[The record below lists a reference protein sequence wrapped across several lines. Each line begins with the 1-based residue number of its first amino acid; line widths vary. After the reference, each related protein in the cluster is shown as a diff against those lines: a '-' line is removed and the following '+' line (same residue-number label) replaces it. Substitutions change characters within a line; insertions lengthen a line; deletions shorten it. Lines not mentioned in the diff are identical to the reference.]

1 MGGGRLYKVGSPYN
15 YSELFELDYA
25 QSFDTMYLCHV
36 DHQVNKLT
44 REGHAEWLFTSVT
57 FGPTIAAPTSVAAAE
72 TNPNVDADNSGNAY
86 FPQPAS
92 YVVSAIN
99 EDTGQESRA
108 STSDSATNDL
118 GLKRNYNTVTWA
130 AVTGATLYAVYK
142 SNNTGSYG
150 YIGETSGLS
159 FVDDNIL
166 PDLSDA
172 PVVADNPFDGTG
184 NYPGKVCFF
193 EQRLFFGRTRN
204 RPNAI
209 FATRSADFEN
219 MDKARPLQPD
229 DALSLAA
236 SSGKVNAITQLVPA
250 SNLLVLTTDSI
261 FQVVGAND
269 DYVSP
274 SPPPKIRRQNGR
286 GVSDLKALLI
296 DAVTFFQPRI
306 GTEVRALGFSFEID
320 GFSSNDMSVF
330 SSHLFENNRIIDW
343 AFAEEPMSIIWC
355 VRDAGAL
362 LAFTWQQEQQVWG
375 WTRQNIDG
383 EVLTVCAVPELGE
396 DRLYMLVK
404 RTFNGVDRYFAERM
418 ASFKWTDFKDACYLD
433 CAVTQVFDEP
443 TATIGKLFHLE
454 GQEVWAL
461 ADGFP
466 VKGLTV
472 ENATVTLPD
481 TASNVTV
488 GLPMTALV
496 ETLPLNFNGPKGASQ
511 GTKQTTG
518 LAHLNIVDTLGITAG
533 RTDDLQEDVT
543 TRDQESLGTQAN
555 LHTGLVRVQMEQAV
569 RFETTV
575 VIRQDNPLPLTLAAA
590 YIEADAS

>member
-1 MGGGRLYKVGSPYN
+1 MGGSRLYKVGSPYN

-108 STSDSATNDL
+108 SASDSATNDL

-355 VRDAGAL
+355 VRDDGAL

-418 ASFKWTDFKDACYLD
+418 ASFKWTDYKTACYLD

-518 LAHLNIVDTLGITAG
+518 FAHLNIVDTLGITAG
-533 RTDDLQEDVT
+533 RTDEKQEDVT
-543 TRDQESLGTQAN
+543 TRDQESLGTQAD

-575 VIRQDNPLPLTLAAA
+575 VIRQDNPLPFTLAAA

>member
-1 MGGGRLYKVGSPYN
+1 M
-15 YSELFELDYA
+15 
-25 QSFDTMYLCHV
+25 
-36 DHQVNKLT
+36 
-44 REGHAEWLFTSVT
+44 
-57 FGPTIAAPTSVAAAE
+57 
-72 TNPNVDADNSGNAY
+72 
-86 FPQPAS
+86 
-92 YVVSAIN
+92 SAIN

-355 VRDAGAL
+355 VVFGCVECKFSDF
-362 LAFTWQQEQQVWG
+362 FTL
-375 WTRQNIDG
+375 N
-383 EVLTVCAVPELGE
+383 
-396 DRLYMLVK
+396 
-404 RTFNGVDRYFAERM
+404 
-418 ASFKWTDFKDACYLD
+418 SS
-433 CAVTQVFDEP
+433 
-443 TATIGKLFHLE
+443 
-454 GQEVWAL
+454 
-461 ADGFP
+461 
-466 VKGLTV
+466 
-472 ENATVTLPD
+472 TVTRGHMYKLYKYHNQNSVRWFFFTESIVGTSCLPILLILRHCQVLKEQY
-481 TASNVTV
+481 S
-488 GLPMTALV
+488 MSICLV
-496 ETLPLNFNGPKGASQ
+496 FYMFFK
-511 GTKQTTG
+511 
-518 LAHLNIVDTLGITAG
+518 V
-533 RTDDLQEDVT
+533 
-543 TRDQESLGTQAN
+543 
-555 LHTGLVRVQMEQAV
+555 
-569 RFETTV
+569 F
-575 VIRQDNPLPLTLAAA
+575 
-590 YIEADAS
+590 